1 MLSDDEIRRR
11 LLKIKLSPR
20 LMRYGRHLPSMNAVI
35 ASSGVSRTRV
45 YRIAV
50 GDGFTDQ
57 TREALTR
64 VLVTSA
70 DLKGARSQNALPS

>member
-11 LLKIKLSPR
+11 LLAIKHSPR
-20 LMRYGRHLPSMNAVI
+20 QMRYGRHLPSMNSVI
-35 ASSGVSRTRV
+35 TSSGVSRTRV
-45 YRIAV
+45 YRIAF

-70 DLKGARSQNALPS
+70 DLKRASSQSSSSH

>member
-11 LLKIKLSPR
+11 LRTIKCSPR
-20 LMRYGRHLPSMNAVI
+20 LKRYGRHLPSMNAVI
-35 ASSGVSRTRV
+35 KSSGVSRTRV
-45 YRIAV
+45 YRIAG

-64 VLVTSA
+64 VLITST
-70 DLKGARSQNALPS
+70 DLKGARSQSPLPS